1 LRLRKFR
8 VQAFRCI
15 HDSGDIVVG
24 DLAAFVGRNESGKT
38 TILQALTML
47 DKDEFISELDLCDEM
62 TERLK
67 SEIRIV
73 EGDFELNQ
81 DETEIVK
88 EKFPGLQL
96 KKLKIFRT
104 NKNPEIQYDFGDIK
118 IDQKEDENLEYWQN
132 ITKQLSNFV
141 ESIPNYISKKLDTDF
156 FTGNTPKDKK
166 IIQAELDEFDNTLQA
181 IATEEQQVIS
191 EWEET
196 YTNII
201 KNVEKI
207 LIDNT
212 ESEALKNFIM
222 DNLHP
227 RFVYFSDYKKILGN
241 INLTEYIKES
251 ENGAAAGI
259 ESVTVNGNEIE
270 ITYCGLGGGGVGATT
285 CRAYANGVLRYTLS
299 DSGGGKRATGTI
311 VVPRRERVLV
321 GIDNTDS
328 KEEGATWS
336 LAHNIAA
343 AVDAQKHKYIS
354 HTLVQLYPVPQK
366 TQNCVS
372 TVLEFACVDGAK
384 NELLDGIK
392 EGLEKYSVS
401 RETGMVVLSDFDASC
416 IMDYS
421 RLCRSQMITKE
432 LTLKTARANDV
443 EIYMDGNGII
453 GALAALPWF
462 SRNDESVIM

>member
-15 HDSGDIVVG
+15 HDSGDIIVG

-47 DKDEFISELDLCDEM
+47 NKDEYVSELDLCDEM

-67 SEIRIV
+67 SEIKIV

-81 DETEIVK
+81 DEIEIVK
-88 EKFPGLQL
+88 EKFPNLQL

-156 FTGNTPKDKK
+156 FTGNTPKDKQ
-166 IIQAELDEFDNTLQA
+166 IIQAELDEFSNTIHA
-181 IATEEQQVIS
+181 IATEEKQVIS

-196 YTNII
+196 NSKII

-212 ESEALKNFIM
+212 ESEALKNFI
-222 DNLHP
+222 DDRLHP

-241 INLTEYIKES
+241 INLAEYIKES
-251 ENGAAAGI
+251 GTEASAGI
-259 ESVTVNGNEIE
+259 EYIEGFDRAETVRNLL
-270 ITYCGLGGGGVGATT
+270 Y
-285 CRAYANGVLRYTLS
+285 
-299 DSGGGKRATGTI
+299 
-311 VVPRRERVLV
+311 
-321 GIDNTDS
+321 
-328 KEEGATWS
+328 
-336 LAHNIAA
+336 LA
-343 AVDAQKHKYIS
+343 
-354 HTLVQLYPVPQK
+354 
-366 TQNCVS
+366 
-372 TVLEFACVDGAK
+372 EF
-384 NELLDGIK
+384 
-392 EGLEKYSVS
+392 
-401 RETGMVVLSDFDASC
+401 
-416 IMDYS
+416 
-421 RLCRSQMITKE
+421 
-432 LTLKTARANDV
+432 
-443 EIYMDGNGII
+443 
-453 GALAALPWF
+453 
-462 SRNDESVIM
+462 